1 MSRYVEWYGLCC
13 SLRQFLLER
22 LTDVNNVRVIRDQ
35 DPTQAGDDFLRVSCQ
50 GDEATGV
57 FTTIE
62 RVVGRVCAA
71 DGTGGWRFRKLFDG
85 LLESYDA
92 AVKLATAYAA
102 HKGIPV
108 IYTETRHR

>member
-1 MSRYVEWYGLCC
+1 MTS
-13 SLRQFLLER
+13 
-22 LTDVNNVRVIRDQ
+22 VRVIRDQ

-62 RVVGRVCAA
+62 RVLSRASVAHGNR
-71 DGTGGWRFRKLFDG
+71 GWRFRKLFDG
-85 LLESYDA
+85 LLGSYEA
-92 AVKLATAYAA
+92 AVKLAISYAE

-108 IYTETRHR
+108 VYTETHRTHK

>member
-1 MSRYVEWYGLCC
+1 MVRLVLLLRRYLP
-13 SLRQFLLER
+13 RR
-22 LTDVNNVRVIRDQ
+22 PTDVNSVRVIRDQ
-35 DPTQAGDDFLRVSCQ
+35 DPTQAGDDFLRVSCH

-62 RVVGRVCAA
+62 RVVGRACVA
-71 DGTGGWRFRKLFDG
+71 DDGARGWRFRKLFDG

-92 AVKLATAYAA
+92 AVKLATAYAK

-108 IYTETRHR
+108 VYTETRRK